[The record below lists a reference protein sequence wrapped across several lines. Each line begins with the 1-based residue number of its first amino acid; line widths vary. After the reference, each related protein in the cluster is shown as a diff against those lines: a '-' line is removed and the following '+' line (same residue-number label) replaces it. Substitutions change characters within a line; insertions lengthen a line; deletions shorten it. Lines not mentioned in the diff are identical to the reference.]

1 MRRELPAHGHREHV
15 ALCLEGKLNTE
26 LKDGRV
32 FVLKPGMSY
41 LEGAVESPR
50 SYAEVG
56 ATLSVVERAR

>member
-32 FVLKPGMSY
+32 FVLK
-41 LEGAVESPR
+41 
-50 SYAEVG
+50 YAEVG
-56 ATLSVVERAR
+56 PTLFAR

>member
-1 MRRELPAHGHREHV
+1 MGHELPAHGHREHV

-41 LEGAVESPR
+41 QAGAR
-50 SYAEVG
+50 
-56 ATLSVVERAR
+56 

>member
-15 ALCLEGKLNTE
+15 ALCIKGKLNTE

-41 LEGAVESPR
+41 QTGAR
-50 SYAEVG
+50 
-56 ATLSVVERAR
+56 

>member
-1 MRRELPAHGHREHV
+1 MGRELPAHGHREQR

-41 LEGAVESPR
+41 QAV
-50 SYAEVG
+50 
-56 ATLSVVERAR
+56 AR